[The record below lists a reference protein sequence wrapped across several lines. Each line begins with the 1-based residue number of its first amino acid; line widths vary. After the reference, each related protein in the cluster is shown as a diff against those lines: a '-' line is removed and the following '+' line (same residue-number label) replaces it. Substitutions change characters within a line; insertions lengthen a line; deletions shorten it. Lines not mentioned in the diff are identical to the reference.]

1 MYKKIPDRAELQARA
16 AILVAEDEL
25 SDTEIAH
32 LCGITRRTLVRWK
45 ERSAIQQK
53 VDEHLRLSKQES
65 ERQMIVERQMRIA
78 DLEERRQKLE
88 DIIHA
93 RANSLEMKRF
103 PGGSTGLV
111 IRRKGSF
118 RQRDGRLAEY
128 DYELDIPLL
137 REMRR
142 LEVAAAKAL
151 GQWQRPKYQPIAFS
165 TSTEL
170 PSAKKHRAALLIAD
184 GMKSD
189 LEIAS
194 ACRINRRTLI
204 RWKEQPSFHA
214 RVASV
219 RTTLFGDIL

>member
-1 MYKKIPDRAELQARA
+1 
-16 AILVAEDEL
+16 
-25 SDTEIAH
+25 
-32 LCGITRRTLVRWK
+32 
-45 ERSAIQQK
+45 
-53 VDEHLRLSKQES
+53 
-65 ERQMIVERQMRIA
+65 MRIA

-170 PSAKKHRAALLIAD
+170 PS
-184 GMKSD
+184 
-189 LEIAS
+189 
-194 ACRINRRTLI
+194 
-204 RWKEQPSFHA
+204 
-214 RVASV
+214 
-219 RTTLFGDIL
+219 